1 MCGRHTLI
9 RNTSYSSSLP
19 LPCFGIW
26 CFRNWLKT
34 LLSSPPWDPV
44 AGCVG
49 MAQSCTRGGSDWT
62 LGSISSLRGC
72 QTLKQASSS
81 LGAAQGPRPGSVWG
95 IGTISFSFWSAMN
108 WVRQLDEMV
117 TVGTFPVKNIIF
129 YPLVGL
135 FFRTGTILDCQVYSI
150 FF

>member
-1 MCGRHTLI
+1 MCGRHTLMRI
-9 RNTSYSSSLP
+9 TSYSSSLP

-26 CFRNWLKT
+26 RFRNWLKT

-72 QTLKQASSS
+72 QTLKQASFS

-95 IGTISFSFWSAMN
+95 IGTISFNFGQPWIASGSC
-108 WVRQLDEMV
+108 
-117 TVGTFPVKNIIF
+117 TFQVKNIIF
-129 YPLVGL
+129 YPLVGPI
-135 FFRTGTILDCQVYSI
+135 FRTGTILDCQVYSI

>member
-44 AGCVG
+44 AGCGEWLKAAPEEVQTG
-49 MAQSCTRGGSDWT
+49 LWEAFLHWEGVRHWNRLPSHWELPKAPGLAVFEALGQSALTFGQPWIASGSCTF
-62 LGSISSLRGC
+62 
-72 QTLKQASSS
+72 Q
-81 LGAAQGPRPGSVWG
+81 
-95 IGTISFSFWSAMN
+95 
-108 WVRQLDEMV
+108 
-117 TVGTFPVKNIIF
+117 VKNIIF
-129 YPLVGL
+129 YPLVGPI
-135 FFRTGTILDCQVYSI
+135 FRTGTILDCQVYSI